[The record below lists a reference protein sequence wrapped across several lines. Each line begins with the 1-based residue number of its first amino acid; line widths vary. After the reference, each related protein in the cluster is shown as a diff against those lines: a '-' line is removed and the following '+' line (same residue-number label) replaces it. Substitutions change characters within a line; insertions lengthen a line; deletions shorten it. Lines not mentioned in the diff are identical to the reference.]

1 VPILKSYQSSA
12 IVHWTARRAIPR
24 LEDKESAMI
33 LITGA
38 SGNVGQEVLAKIA
51 KMGRPIRAAY
61 QSAAKAALAPAGVET
76 VILDY
81 NRAET
86 VRAALRNVERVFL
99 VGPVTPELPELERKA
114 TDEIKRSGVRQ
125 IVKLSAMGG
134 QAATFPRQ
142 HEESENYIRASGVAY
157 TFLRPN
163 GFMQNMVNYNGE
175 TIRSQ
180 NAFYGTQGGGEV
192 SHIDLRDI
200 AAVAVRVL
208 TEDGHAGKVY
218 TLTGPEALT
227 NSRIAGILSSALGR
241 EIKYVDLPPEQ
252 MKQALL
258 AAMPEWNAKALLD
271 LNELYRLGGASAVIG
286 DVEQILGRKATTFE
300 QFARDYSSSFQAS

>member
-1 VPILKSYQSSA
+1 
-12 IVHWTARRAIPR
+12 
-24 LEDKESAMI
+24 MI

-38 SGNVGQEVLAKIA
+38 SGNAGREVLAQIVKT
-51 KMGRPIRAAY
+51 GRPVRAAF
-61 QSAAKAALAPAGVET
+61 QSEAKAAMAPAGVET

-81 NRAET
+81 NQADT
-86 VRAALRNVERVFL
+86 VRAALHSVERVFL
-99 VGPVTPELPELERKA
+99 VGPVTPDLPELERKA

-134 QAATFPRQ
+134 QAVTFPRQ
-142 HEESENYIRASGVAY
+142 HEESENYIKASGIPY

-163 GFMQNMVNYNGE
+163 GFMQNMVNYNGA

-180 NAFYGTQGGGEV
+180 NAFYGTQGDGRV
-192 SHIDLRDI
+192 SHIDVRDI

-208 TEDGHAGKVY
+208 IEDGHMGKTY

-227 NSRIAGILSSALGR
+227 NLRIAEILSSALGR
-241 EIKYVDLPPEQ
+241 EIKYVDLPPQQ

-258 AAMPEWNAKALLD
+258 AAGMPEWNADALLD
-271 LNELYRLGGASAVIG
+271 LNELYRSGGAGAITG
-286 DVEQILGRKATTFE
+286 DVERILGRKPTTFE
-300 QFARDYSSSFQAS
+300 QFARDYSSSLPAS